1 MLCNSWIITRKRDGK
16 PVLETYSAT
25 VAEKV
30 NREAYTVETSHAYLV
45 RLNREIQAGSTAYN
59 A

>member
-1 MLCNSWIITRKRDGK
+1 MLCNSWVITRKRDGQ

-25 VAEKV
+25 VAERV
-30 NREAYTVETSHAYLV
+30 NREAYTVETAHAYLV
-45 RLNREIQAGSTAYN
+45 RLNREILADSAAYN

>member
-1 MLCNSWIITRKRDGK
+1 MLCSSWIITRKRDGK

-30 NREAYTVETSHAYLV
+30 NREAYTV
-45 RLNREIQAGSTAYN
+45 
-59 A
+59 

>member
-1 MLCNSWIITRKRDGK
+1 MLCSSWIITRKRDGK
-16 PVLETYSAT
+16 PVLETSSAT

-30 NREAYTVETSHAYLV
+30 NREAYTVETSYAYLV
-45 RLNREIQAGSTAYN
+45 RLHREIRAGSPAYN

>member
-1 MLCNSWIITRKRDGK
+1 MLCSSWIITRKRDGK

-25 VAEKV
+25 VAARI
-30 NREAYTVETSHAYLV
+30 NREAYTVETAYAYLV
-45 RLNREIQAGSTAYN
+45 RLHREIRAGSTAYN

>member
-1 MLCNSWIITRKRDGK
+1 MRCNSWIITRKRDGN

-45 RLNREIQAGSTAYN
+45 RLHREIRAEMPAPSS
-59 A
+59 

>member
-1 MLCNSWIITRKRDGK
+1 MLCSSWIITRKRDGQ

-30 NREAYTVETSHAYLV
+30 NREAYNVETSYAYLV
-45 RLNREIQAGSTAYN
+45 RINREIRAGSTAYN

>member
-1 MLCNSWIITRKRDGK
+1 MLCNSWVITRKRDGQ

-25 VAEKV
+25 VAERV
-30 NREAYTVETSHAYLV
+30 NREAYTVETAHAYLV
-45 RLNREIQAGSTAYN
+45 RLNREILAGNAAYN

>member
-1 MLCNSWIITRKRDGK
+1 MLCNSWVITRKRDGK
-16 PVLETYSAT
+16 PVLETSSAT

>member
-16 PVLETYSAT
+16 PALETDSAT
-25 VAEKV
+25 VAERI